1 MLISGRIPSCDLLL
15 IDRKSYWA
23 HFSFINCIYKAW
35 RNPGSPA
42 PEVSQL
48 PFHFHRRSWDAIAF
62 PWSILQNVQ
71 LCNNFK
77 GKVLLLFA
85 FYLMLSFYWAIRNL
99 GPLGDVKPPSFGCC
113 SIKSAQWFP
122 WEWFWSQFCISF
134 LFSLFRIKFLHSVL
148 AKADLILVYNLS
160 KNYSI
165 FFLLY

>member
-1 MLISGRIPSCDLLL
+1 
-15 IDRKSYWA
+15 
-23 HFSFINCIYKAW
+23 
-35 RNPGSPA
+35 
-42 PEVSQL
+42 
-48 PFHFHRRSWDAIAF
+48 
-62 PWSILQNVQ
+62 
-71 LCNNFK
+71 
-77 GKVLLLFA
+77 
-85 FYLMLSFYWAIRNL
+85 MLSFYWAIRNL

-165 FFLLY
+165 YFLLYFKKKAFTPRTWTKFLYFLTAPQLKKQRYKFSMHMSFLRFVLPSLTNSKLIGFLWLQGHLWDAHHHMNWLYFYVIV